1 MKNKKLILFASI
13 LMTLVLVS
21 LLITAGCKT
30 TPEQVFHLKMQS
42 QWPRGDISMEHLSYF
57 ADSCKQKSNGRLL
70 VDVYAEPEIVPMEQV
85 VDATIAGAIDIMHG
99 GGAVTGAIAPVSYI
113 EFGIPYSYKI
123 VEANGDCH
131 QAAAII
137 HNFFFK
143 DGFIDLLRDT
153 FANLGLYYV
162 DIHCYGWVPFLMSTK
177 PIVNYED
184 FRGLKIRSEGAFTEW
199 QKLQGA
205 IGTADIGPGDTYMAL
220 KTGTLDAAQWDVS
233 AVTGLKW
240 NEVAP
245 YWVKGYESDHAV
257 GHIMVNMNVWNS
269 LPDDLKQVIKD
280 SAAEYFDICL
290 DAYCSEEQTILDMV
304 DSGQLKVS
312 ELTPECQTRLAEDAF
327 TVWDELAQQDETSAK
342 AIEMFKAWRGPYFF
356 GGA

>member
-1 MKNKKLILFASI
+1 MGKKKLILFASV

-21 LLITAGCKT
+21 LVIFAGCPAAAPQTFK
-30 TPEQVFHLKMQS
+30 LKMQS
-42 QWPRGDISMEHLSYF
+42 QWPHGDISMEHLSYF
-57 ADSCKQKSNGRLL
+57 ADSCEQKSDGRLKI
-70 VDVYAEPEIVPMEQV
+70 DVFAEPEIAPMEQV
-85 VDATIAGAIDIMHG
+85 TDATIAGSIDIMHG
-99 GGAVTGAIAPVSYI
+99 GGAITGAIAPVGYI

-131 QAAAII
+131 QAASII
-137 HNFFFK
+137 RDFFFE
-143 DGFIDLLRDT
+143 DGFIDLVR
-153 FANLGLYYV
+153 AEYAKKGLYYV
-162 DIHCYGWVPFLMSTK
+162 DIHCYGWVPFLMSKK

-184 FRGLKIRSEGAFTEW
+184 FNGFKLRSEGAFTEW

-220 KTGTLDAAQWDVS
+220 KTGTLDGAQWDTS

-240 NEVAP
+240 HEVAP

-269 LPDDLKQVIKD
+269 LPDDLKQVIKE

-290 DAYCSEEQTILDMV
+290 DAYCAEEQVVLDMV
-304 DSGQLKVS
+304 EAGQLQVS
-312 ELTPECQTRLAEDAF
+312 ELSPECVTRLAEDAF
-327 TVWDELAQQDETSAK
+327 IIWDELAQEDETCAQ
-342 AIEMFKAWRGPYFF
+342 AIEMFKEWRGPYFF
-356 GGA
+356 KQ

>member
-1 MKNKKLILFASI
+1 MKGKKVA
-13 LMTLVLVS
+13 
-21 LLITAGCKT
+21 LLISVLLAAMLVGGLVFSGC
-30 TPEQVFHLKMQS
+30 PPAEEEVFELKMQS
-42 QWPRGDISMEHLSYF
+42 QWPRGDISMENLSYF
-57 ADSCKQKSNGRLL
+57 ADLCEQKSNGRLTIG
-70 VDVYAEPEIVPMEQV
+70 VFAEPEIVPMEQV

-99 GGAVTGAIAPVSYI
+99 GGAITGSIAPVSYI

-137 HNFFFK
+137 RDFFFE
-143 DGFIDLLRDT
+143 DGFIDLLRDE
-153 FANLGLYYV
+153 FATKGLYYV
-162 DIHCYGWVPFLMSTK
+162 DIHCYGWVPFLMSTR

-184 FRGLKIRSEGAFTEW
+184 FDGFKLRSEGAFTEW

-220 KTGTLDAAQWDVS
+220 KTGTLDGAQWDTS

-257 GHIMVNMNVWNS
+257 GHMMFNMDVWNS
-269 LPDDLKQVIKD
+269 LPADLQQVVEE

-290 DAYCSEEQTILDMV
+290 DAYCSEEQVILDMV
-304 DSGQLKVS
+304 AAGELEVS
-312 ELTPECQTRLAEDAF
+312 ELTPECQERLAEDAF
-327 TVWDELAQQDETSAK
+327 TIWDALAQEDEASAQ
-342 AIEMFKAWRGPYFF
+342 AIEMFKEWRGPYFF
-356 GGA
+356 GG